1 MLSFQLRLMLV
12 AVQFYSRIPV
22 TGRLADWVG
31 FEPAWLARAT
41 RYFPLVGVVVASL
54 TAFAYAMCGL
64 WLPHGVALLLAMA
77 AGLLLTGAFH
87 EDGFADFCDGFGG
100 GTTAERTLEI
110 MHDSRIGAYGA
121 IGVAMILLLR
131 FATLESVDPSW
142 IGVTLVTAAAFSRG
156 CSVLVMAGLRLAR
169 DETDAPATPIATRAT
184 GLDTMVALAFAIT
197 PSAALAAWTGDGVP
211 SAVAAGVALAVS
223 AALRRAMRRS
233 RVGVTAG
240 AAGAVQQLAEVGFLL
255 GLLAAFGTDSEPG
268 LEDPGGDEDEAP

>member
-1 MLSFQLRLMLV
+1 MTRQLRLFL
-12 AVQFYSRIPV
+12 AALQSYSRLPV
-22 TGRLADWVG
+22 PGRVA
-31 FEPAWLARAT
+31 AWRDSDASSMGGAL
-41 RYFPLVGVVVASL
+41 RYLPLVGIVVAIGQSIVFVAASTL
-54 TAFAYAMCGL
+54 
-64 WLPHGVALLLAMA
+64 LPHPVALLLAIA
-77 AGLLLTGAFH
+77 AGLLLTGACH
-87 EDGFADFCDGFGG
+87 EDGWADFCDRAGG
-100 GTTAERTLEI
+100 SERGRTLAIARE
-110 MHDSRIGAYGA
+110 SRIGTCGA
-121 IGVAMILLLR
+121 IGIATVLLLR
-131 FATLESVDPSW
+131 FETLAHVDADWIIATLVC
-142 IGVTLVTAAAFSRG
+142 AAAFSRG